1 MNKRRYRVAT
11 ENYVIATVDLDL
23 AISKII
29 DNVKPS
35 CPTSARRE
43 LQDYLVE
50 KIADLESYEGF
61 SYHSVNVEVY

>member
-1 MNKRRYRVAT
+1 MNNRRYRVIA
-11 ENYVIATVDLDL
+11 ESYVIATIDLEL

-29 DNVKPS
+29 DNVKPT

-43 LQDYLVE
+43 LHDHLLE
-50 KIADLESYEGF
+50 KIADLEINEGF